1 MALLN
6 TLMAINLI
14 NGNIWLYAAILVVA
28 LVAVFFLAL
37 RKVEV
42 VYVDPD
48 EDYEIAHTKYGW
60 GRKIDVATANKNG
73 KIFVGWSYDENGEKR
88 LGKKQIRVWKS
99 TELYAVWQKPVV
111 GITVEDANAVLEITF
126 KNKDGEEISKEIR
139 PFAIDIPEE
148 ADGEKI
154 LGWNYEGAEDEG
166 SRIVASDKEK
176 NIIPVNL
183 VPVYESSDE
192 AVAEEP
198 AYEEPVVEE
207 EAVADE
213 EVAVADEEVV
223 AEEPVAEE
231 AVAEEPVAE
240 EVVAEEQVAEEPVA
254 EEPVVEDEAVAEEVA
269 EEAAPVEPIIVPTY
283 VDGQG
288 RKINIKYSRSIQANV
303 IQAEDK
309 VKNYYSE
316 LKNHILS
323 YKGVKSRF
331 SWKFD
336 SYNKGREQLFK
347 IKVRGKTVCLYCALN
362 PEEFDK
368 SRYHHEAVDAKM
380 LADVP
385 MLVKVKSDLGL
396 KKAKE
401 LVDIVMAKHEIVVNP
416 KAVSVDY
423 VNEYPYEETDA
434 LVQRGLIKVLEADEN
449 DVKVAAP
456 AEDAVAEEPVAEE
469 VVVEEPVVEDEAV
482 AEEVAEEAAPV
493 EPIIVPTYVDGQGR
507 KINIKYS
514 RSIQANVIQAEDKV
528 KNYYSELKNHIL
540 SYKGVKSRF
549 SWKFDSYNKGRE
561 QLFKIK
567 VRGKTVCLYCAL
579 NPEEF
584 DKSRYHHEAVDAK
597 MLADVPMLV
606 KVKSDLGL
614 KKAKEL
620 VDIVMAKHEIVV
632 NPKAVSVD
640 YVNEYPYEE
649 TDALVQRGLI
659 KVLEADEND
668 VKVAAPAEDA
678 VAEEVVVEEQ
688 VAEEVVAEEPVVE
701 DEVVAEE
708 PLFEEVIEEPIPVD
722 DEPVVEEEAVAEEV
736 VADEEPVVEEEAVAE
751 EVVADEEPVVEEEAV
766 AEEVVAD
773 EEPVAE
779 EEAVADEVVADE
791 EPVAEEEVV
800 AEEVVADEEPVAEEE
815 AVAEEVVADEEP
827 VVEEEAVAEEVVAD
841 EEPVVEEEVVA
852 EEIAPATSVEEMQIV
867 ESVSADE
874 VDNLV
879 VDEVVDSLVEE
890 DVEYIT
896 EDDNKKAIVNI
907 DTISQSYEAGEVV
920 DLASLKAKGLIHKK
934 SKSVKILARGSID
947 KALTVKAA
955 EFSETALKMIVL
967 TGGKAVHT
975 VSKVK

>member
-154 LGWNYEGAEDEG
+154 LGWNYEDAENESAG
-166 SRIVASDKEK
+166 IIASEKEK

-231 AVAEEPVAE
+231 
-240 EVVAEEQVAEEPVA
+240 VVAEEQVAEEAVV

-288 RKINIKYSRSIQANV
+288 RKINIRYSRSIQANV

-401 LVDIVMAKHEIVVNP
+401 LVDIVMAKHEIVVNS

-434 LVQRGLIKVLEADEN
+434 LVQK
-449 DVKVAAP
+449 
-456 AEDAVAEEPVAEE
+456 
-469 VVVEEPVVEDEAV
+469 
-482 AEEVAEEAAPV
+482 
-493 EPIIVPTYVDGQGR
+493 
-507 KINIKYS
+507 
-514 RSIQANVIQAEDKV
+514 
-528 KNYYSELKNHIL
+528 
-540 SYKGVKSRF
+540 
-549 SWKFDSYNKGRE
+549 
-561 QLFKIK
+561 
-567 VRGKTVCLYCAL
+567 
-579 NPEEF
+579 
-584 DKSRYHHEAVDAK
+584 
-597 MLADVPMLV
+597 
-606 KVKSDLGL
+606 
-614 KKAKEL
+614 
-620 VDIVMAKHEIVV
+620 
-632 NPKAVSVD
+632 
-640 YVNEYPYEE
+640 
-649 TDALVQRGLI
+649 GLI

-701 DEVVAEE
+701 DEAVAEEVAEE

-722 DEPVVEEEAVAEEV
+722 DEPV
-736 VADEEPVVEEEAVAE
+736 
-751 EVVADEEPVVEEEAV
+751 
-766 AEEVVAD
+766 
-773 EEPVAE
+773 AE
-779 EEAVADEVVADE
+779 EEA
-791 EPVAEEEVV
+791 V

-815 AVAEEVVADEEP
+815 AVAEEVVAEEEP
-827 VVEEEAVAEEVVAD
+827 VAEEEAVAEEVVAD

-852 EEIAPATSVEEMQIV
+852 EEIAPATSVEEMHIV

-874 VDNLV
+874 VDDLV

-896 EDDNKKAIVNI
+896 KDDNKKAIVNI

>member
-154 LGWNYEGAEDEG
+154 LGWNYEDAENESAG
-166 SRIVASDKEK
+166 IIASDKEK

-213 EVAVADEEVV
+213 EVAVAD
-223 AEEPVAEE
+223 
-231 AVAEEPVAE
+231 EEPVAE

-288 RKINIKYSRSIQANV
+288 RKINIRYSRSIQANV

-368 SRYHHEAVDAKM
+368 SKYHHEAVDAKM

-449 DVKVAAP
+449 DVK
-456 AEDAVAEEPVAEE
+456 
-469 VVVEEPVVEDEAV
+469 
-482 AEEVAEEAAPV
+482 
-493 EPIIVPTYVDGQGR
+493 I
-507 KINIKYS
+507 
-514 RSIQANVIQAEDKV
+514 
-528 KNYYSELKNHIL
+528 
-540 SYKGVKSRF
+540 
-549 SWKFDSYNKGRE
+549 
-561 QLFKIK
+561 
-567 VRGKTVCLYCAL
+567 
-579 NPEEF
+579 
-584 DKSRYHHEAVDAK
+584 
-597 MLADVPMLV
+597 
-606 KVKSDLGL
+606 
-614 KKAKEL
+614 
-620 VDIVMAKHEIVV
+620 
-632 NPKAVSVD
+632 
-640 YVNEYPYEE
+640 
-649 TDALVQRGLI
+649 
-659 KVLEADEND
+659 
-668 VKVAAPAEDA
+668 AAPAEDA

-701 DEVVAEE
+701 DEAVAEEVAEE

-736 VADEEPVVEEEAVAE
+736 VAEEEPVAEEEAVAEEVVADEEPVVEEEAVAEEEPVAEEEAVAEEVVANEEPVAEEEAVAE

-779 EEAVADEVVADE
+779 EEAVA
-791 EPVAEEEVV
+791 
-800 AEEVVADEEPVAEEE
+800 
-815 AVAEEVVADEEP
+815 
-827 VVEEEAVAEEVVAD
+827 EEVVAD

-852 EEIAPATSVEEMQIV
+852 EEIAPATSVEEMHIV

-874 VDNLV
+874 VDDLV

-896 EDDNKKAIVNI
+896 KDDNKKAIVNI

>member
-154 LGWNYEGAEDEG
+154 LGWSYEDAEDEG

-213 EVAVADEEVV
+213 EVAVADEE
-223 AEEPVAEE
+223 

-240 EVVAEEQVAEEPVA
+240 EVVAEEQVAEEVIA
-254 EEPVVEDEAVAEEVA
+254 EEPAVEDEAVAEEVA

-288 RKINIKYSRSIQANV
+288 RKINIRYSRSIQANV

-368 SRYHHEAVDAKM
+368 SKYHHEAVDAKM

-401 LVDIVMAKHEIVVNP
+401 LVDIVMAKHEIVANP

-434 LVQRGLIKVLEADEN
+434 LVQK
-449 DVKVAAP
+449 
-456 AEDAVAEEPVAEE
+456 
-469 VVVEEPVVEDEAV
+469 
-482 AEEVAEEAAPV
+482 
-493 EPIIVPTYVDGQGR
+493 
-507 KINIKYS
+507 
-514 RSIQANVIQAEDKV
+514 
-528 KNYYSELKNHIL
+528 
-540 SYKGVKSRF
+540 
-549 SWKFDSYNKGRE
+549 
-561 QLFKIK
+561 
-567 VRGKTVCLYCAL
+567 
-579 NPEEF
+579 
-584 DKSRYHHEAVDAK
+584 
-597 MLADVPMLV
+597 
-606 KVKSDLGL
+606 
-614 KKAKEL
+614 
-620 VDIVMAKHEIVV
+620 
-632 NPKAVSVD
+632 
-640 YVNEYPYEE
+640 
-649 TDALVQRGLI
+649 GLI

-701 DEVVAEE
+701 DEAVAEEVAEE

-722 DEPVVEEEAVAEEV
+722 DEPVA
-736 VADEEPVVEEEAVAE
+736 
-751 EVVADEEPVVEEEAV
+751 EEEAV

-791 EPVAEEEVV
+791 EPVV
-800 AEEVVADEEPVAEEE
+800 EEE
-815 AVAEEVVADEEP
+815 AVAEEVVAEEEP
-827 VVEEEAVAEEVVAD
+827 VAEEEAVAEEVVAD

-852 EEIAPATSVEEMQIV
+852 EEIAPATSVEEMHIV

-874 VDNLV
+874 VDDLV

-896 EDDNKKAIVNI
+896 KDDNKKAIVNI

>member
-154 LGWNYEGAEDEG
+154 LGWNYEDAENESAG
-166 SRIVASDKEK
+166 IIASDKEK

-213 EVAVADEEVV
+213 EVAVAD
-223 AEEPVAEE
+223 
-231 AVAEEPVAE
+231 EEPVAE

-288 RKINIKYSRSIQANV
+288 RKINIRYSRSIQANV

-401 LVDIVMAKHEIVVNP
+401 LVDIVMAKHEIVANP

-449 DVKVAAP
+449 DVK
-456 AEDAVAEEPVAEE
+456 
-469 VVVEEPVVEDEAV
+469 
-482 AEEVAEEAAPV
+482 
-493 EPIIVPTYVDGQGR
+493 I
-507 KINIKYS
+507 
-514 RSIQANVIQAEDKV
+514 
-528 KNYYSELKNHIL
+528 
-540 SYKGVKSRF
+540 
-549 SWKFDSYNKGRE
+549 
-561 QLFKIK
+561 
-567 VRGKTVCLYCAL
+567 
-579 NPEEF
+579 
-584 DKSRYHHEAVDAK
+584 
-597 MLADVPMLV
+597 
-606 KVKSDLGL
+606 
-614 KKAKEL
+614 
-620 VDIVMAKHEIVV
+620 
-632 NPKAVSVD
+632 
-640 YVNEYPYEE
+640 
-649 TDALVQRGLI
+649 
-659 KVLEADEND
+659 
-668 VKVAAPAEDA
+668 AAPAEDA

-701 DEVVAEE
+701 DEAVAEEVAEE

-736 VADEEPVVEEEAVAE
+736 VAEEEPVAEEEAVAEEVVADEEPVVEEEAVAEEEPVAEEEAVAEEVVANEEPVAEEEAVAE

-779 EEAVADEVVADE
+779 EEAVA
-791 EPVAEEEVV
+791 
-800 AEEVVADEEPVAEEE
+800 
-815 AVAEEVVADEEP
+815 
-827 VVEEEAVAEEVVAD
+827 EEVVAD

-852 EEIAPATSVEEMQIV
+852 EEIAPATSVEEMHIV

-874 VDNLV
+874 VDDLV

-896 EDDNKKAIVNI
+896 KDDNKKAIVNI

>member
-154 LGWNYEGAEDEG
+154 LGWSYEDAEDEG

-213 EVAVADEEVV
+213 EVAVADEE
-223 AEEPVAEE
+223 
-231 AVAEEPVAE
+231 AVTEEPVAE
-240 EVVAEEQVAEEPVA
+240 EVVAEEQVAEEVVAEEVVA
-254 EEPVVEDEAVAEEVA
+254 EEPAVEDEAVAEEVA

-288 RKINIKYSRSIQANV
+288 RKINIRYSRSIQANV

-368 SRYHHEAVDAKM
+368 SKYHHEAVDAKM

-385 MLVKVKSDLGL
+385 MLAKVKSDLGL

-401 LVDIVMAKHEIVVNP
+401 LVDIVMAKHEIVANP

-434 LVQRGLIKVLEADEN
+434 LVQK
-449 DVKVAAP
+449 
-456 AEDAVAEEPVAEE
+456 
-469 VVVEEPVVEDEAV
+469 
-482 AEEVAEEAAPV
+482 
-493 EPIIVPTYVDGQGR
+493 
-507 KINIKYS
+507 
-514 RSIQANVIQAEDKV
+514 
-528 KNYYSELKNHIL
+528 
-540 SYKGVKSRF
+540 
-549 SWKFDSYNKGRE
+549 
-561 QLFKIK
+561 
-567 VRGKTVCLYCAL
+567 
-579 NPEEF
+579 
-584 DKSRYHHEAVDAK
+584 
-597 MLADVPMLV
+597 
-606 KVKSDLGL
+606 
-614 KKAKEL
+614 
-620 VDIVMAKHEIVV
+620 
-632 NPKAVSVD
+632 
-640 YVNEYPYEE
+640 
-649 TDALVQRGLI
+649 GLI

-678 VAEEVVVEEQ
+678 VAEEVVVEEP
-688 VAEEVVAEEPVVE
+688 VAEEVIAEEPVVE
-701 DEVVAEE
+701 DEAVAEE
-708 PLFEEVIEEPIPVD
+708 VAEESLFEEVIEEPIPVD

-736 VADEEPVVEEEAVAE
+736 VAEEEPVVEEEAVADE
-751 EVVADEEPVVEEEAV
+751 VADEEPVAEEEAV

-779 EEAVADEVVADE
+779 EEA
-791 EPVAEEEVV
+791 V

-841 EEPVVEEEVVA
+841 EEPVAEEEAVAEEVVADEEPVVEEEVVA
-852 EEIAPATSVEEMQIV
+852 EEIAPATSVEEMHIV

-874 VDNLV
+874 VDDLV

-896 EDDNKKAIVNI
+896 KDDNKKAIVNI

>member
-154 LGWNYEGAEDEG
+154 LGWNYEDAENESAG
-166 SRIVASDKEK
+166 IIASDKEK

-213 EVAVADEEVV
+213 EVAVAD
-223 AEEPVAEE
+223 
-231 AVAEEPVAE
+231 EEPVAE

-288 RKINIKYSRSIQANV
+288 RKINIRYSRSIQANV

-449 DVKVAAP
+449 DVKIAAP
-456 AEDAVAEEPVAEE
+456 AEDAVAEEVVVEEQVAEE
-469 VVVEEPVVEDEAV
+469 VVAEEPVVEDEAV

-507 KINIKYS
+507 KINIRYS

-668 VKVAAPAEDA
+668 VKIAAPAEDA

-701 DEVVAEE
+701 DEAVAEEVAEE

-736 VADEEPVVEEEAVAE
+736 VAEEEPVAEEEAVAEEVVADEEPVVEEEAVAEEEPVAEEEAVAEEVVANEEPVAEEEAVAE

-779 EEAVADEVVADE
+779 EEAVA
-791 EPVAEEEVV
+791 
-800 AEEVVADEEPVAEEE
+800 
-815 AVAEEVVADEEP
+815 
-827 VVEEEAVAEEVVAD
+827 EEVVAD

-852 EEIAPATSVEEMQIV
+852 EEIAPATSVEEMHIV

-874 VDNLV
+874 VDDLV

-896 EDDNKKAIVNI
+896 KDDNKKAIVNI

>member
-154 LGWNYEGAEDEG
+154 LGWNYEDAENESAG
-166 SRIVASDKEK
+166 IIASDKEK

-213 EVAVADEEVV
+213 EVAVADEE
-223 AEEPVAEE
+223 
-231 AVAEEPVAE
+231 PVAE
-240 EVVAEEQVAEEPVA
+240 EVVAEEQVAEEVVA
-254 EEPVVEDEAVAEEVA
+254 EEPAVEDEAVAEEIA

-288 RKINIKYSRSIQANV
+288 RKINIRYSRSIQANV

-368 SRYHHEAVDAKM
+368 SKYHHEAVDAKM

-401 LVDIVMAKHEIVVNP
+401 LVDIVMAKHEIVANP

-434 LVQRGLIKVLEADEN
+434 LVQK
-449 DVKVAAP
+449 
-456 AEDAVAEEPVAEE
+456 
-469 VVVEEPVVEDEAV
+469 
-482 AEEVAEEAAPV
+482 
-493 EPIIVPTYVDGQGR
+493 
-507 KINIKYS
+507 
-514 RSIQANVIQAEDKV
+514 
-528 KNYYSELKNHIL
+528 
-540 SYKGVKSRF
+540 
-549 SWKFDSYNKGRE
+549 
-561 QLFKIK
+561 
-567 VRGKTVCLYCAL
+567 
-579 NPEEF
+579 
-584 DKSRYHHEAVDAK
+584 
-597 MLADVPMLV
+597 
-606 KVKSDLGL
+606 
-614 KKAKEL
+614 
-620 VDIVMAKHEIVV
+620 
-632 NPKAVSVD
+632 
-640 YVNEYPYEE
+640 
-649 TDALVQRGLI
+649 GLI

-701 DEVVAEE
+701 DEAVAEEVAEE

-736 VADEEPVVEEEAVAE
+736 VAEEEPVAEEEAVAE

-779 EEAVADEVVADE
+779 EEAVA
-791 EPVAEEEVV
+791 
-800 AEEVVADEEPVAEEE
+800 
-815 AVAEEVVADEEP
+815 
-827 VVEEEAVAEEVVAD
+827 EEVVAD

-852 EEIAPATSVEEMQIV
+852 EEIAPATSVEEMHIV

-874 VDNLV
+874 VDDLV

-896 EDDNKKAIVNI
+896 KDDNKKAIVNI

>member
-254 EEPVVEDEAVAEEVA
+254 
-269 EEAAPVEPIIVPTY
+269 
-283 VDGQG
+283 
-288 RKINIKYSRSIQANV
+288 
-303 IQAEDK
+303 
-309 VKNYYSE
+309 
-316 LKNHILS
+316 
-323 YKGVKSRF
+323 
-331 SWKFD
+331 
-336 SYNKGREQLFK
+336 
-347 IKVRGKTVCLYCALN
+347 
-362 PEEFDK
+362 
-368 SRYHHEAVDAKM
+368 
-380 LADVP
+380 
-385 MLVKVKSDLGL
+385 
-396 KKAKE
+396 
-401 LVDIVMAKHEIVVNP
+401 
-416 KAVSVDY
+416 
-423 VNEYPYEETDA
+423 
-434 LVQRGLIKVLEADEN
+434 
-449 DVKVAAP
+449 
-456 AEDAVAEEPVAEE
+456 
-469 VVVEEPVVEDEAV
+469 EEPVVEDEAV

>member
-154 LGWNYEGAEDEG
+154 LGWNYEDAENESAG
-166 SRIVASDKEK
+166 IIASDKEK

-213 EVAVADEEVV
+213 EVAVAD
-223 AEEPVAEE
+223 
-231 AVAEEPVAE
+231 EEPVAE

-288 RKINIKYSRSIQANV
+288 RKINIRYSRSIQANV

-449 DVKVAAP
+449 DVK
-456 AEDAVAEEPVAEE
+456 
-469 VVVEEPVVEDEAV
+469 
-482 AEEVAEEAAPV
+482 
-493 EPIIVPTYVDGQGR
+493 I
-507 KINIKYS
+507 
-514 RSIQANVIQAEDKV
+514 
-528 KNYYSELKNHIL
+528 
-540 SYKGVKSRF
+540 
-549 SWKFDSYNKGRE
+549 
-561 QLFKIK
+561 
-567 VRGKTVCLYCAL
+567 
-579 NPEEF
+579 
-584 DKSRYHHEAVDAK
+584 
-597 MLADVPMLV
+597 
-606 KVKSDLGL
+606 
-614 KKAKEL
+614 
-620 VDIVMAKHEIVV
+620 
-632 NPKAVSVD
+632 
-640 YVNEYPYEE
+640 
-649 TDALVQRGLI
+649 
-659 KVLEADEND
+659 
-668 VKVAAPAEDA
+668 AAPAEDA

-701 DEVVAEE
+701 DEAVAEEVAEE

-736 VADEEPVVEEEAVAE
+736 VAEEEPVAEEEAVAE

-779 EEAVADEVVADE
+779 EEAVA
-791 EPVAEEEVV
+791 
-800 AEEVVADEEPVAEEE
+800 
-815 AVAEEVVADEEP
+815 
-827 VVEEEAVAEEVVAD
+827 EEVVAD

-852 EEIAPATSVEEMQIV
+852 EEIAPATSVEEMHIV

-874 VDNLV
+874 VDDLV

-896 EDDNKKAIVNI
+896 KDDNKKAIVNI